1 MVGRFLLN
9 LLFPPA
15 CRGCGERFDLFVTPD
30 PPALCPTCLAAW
42 SEAVRERE
50 QNKARPALLDERVC
64 AFYARVAYHPGEKQ
78 TAERLLLRV
87 KDHCDRPLF
96 RFFAQD
102 MRLSLWQLLE
112 QHGDPQSAC
121 VVFVPRRP
129 EAKGLAG
136 HDQAEQLAYAI
147 GRALELPVV
156 AVLRHRRRTAA
167 QKSLNAQSRVE
178 NARAAYALTK
188 GAAALQGKT
197 VLLVD
202 DIATAGATLS
212 AAAHLLLDAGA
223 KQVICCTVGMTAH
236 ETHKL

>member
-64 AFYARVAYHPGEKQ
+64 AFYARVAYHPDEKQ
-78 TAERLLLRV
+78 TAERLLLRL
-87 KDHCDRPLF
+87 KDHCDRPLL

-102 MRLSLWQLLE
+102 MRLPIWQLLE
-112 QHGDPQSAC
+112 QHGDPQNTC
-121 VVFVPRRP
+121 VVFIPRRP
-129 EAKGLAG
+129 EAKRLAG
-136 HDQAEQLAYAI
+136 LDQAEQLAQAI
-147 GRALELPVV
+147 GRALELPIV
-156 AVLRHRRRTAA
+156 AALRHRRRTAA
-167 QKSLNAQSRVE
+167 QKSLDAQSRVE
-178 NARAAYALTK
+178 NARAAYTLTK

-202 DIATAGATLS
+202 DIATAGATL
-212 AAAHLLLDAGA
+212 AAAAQLLLDAGA
-223 KQVICCTVGMTAH
+223 KQIICCTVGMTAH
-236 ETHKL
+236 AK